1 MNIAL
6 DNEDDPRQAI
16 LDLIASER
24 EYQEAKWG
32 VRFDDQNTI
41 NDWVAYIANYASN
54 AAFEPNNAQDVVGRR
69 EHQRTQ
75 LVKVAALAVAAIETI
90 DRNGELARRHYD

>member
-24 EYQEAKWG
+24 DYQEGRWG
-32 VRFDDQNTI
+32 TRFDDRNTI
-41 NDWVAYIANYASN
+41 NDFVTYITRYAGN
-54 AAFEPNNAQDVVGRR
+54 AAFEPDFHKTQVARR
-69 EHQRTQ
+69 EHQRQQ